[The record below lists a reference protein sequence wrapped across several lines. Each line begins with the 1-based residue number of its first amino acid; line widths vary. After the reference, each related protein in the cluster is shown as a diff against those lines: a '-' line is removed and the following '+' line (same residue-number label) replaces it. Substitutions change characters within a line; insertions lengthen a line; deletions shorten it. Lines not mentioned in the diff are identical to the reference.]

1 MKLQYINVDHGVY
14 TPITEIVFS
23 VLEKMKEEGVGSFEI
38 EIIKII
44 HYKLLLDQLYGKTAM
59 FHEGS
64 LNTLKSIIMTWQDLD
79 ADDEGKIPYSDIAT
93 DEEYDRH
100 LQYLE
105 DNAVIAVK
113 AITKSLEKMGST
125 LQPIRWDNKCK

>member
-14 TPITEIVFS
+14 APITEIVFS
-23 VLEKMKEEGVGSFEI
+23 VLEKMKEEDAGSFEI
-38 EIIKII
+38 EIIKTI

-59 FHEGS
+59 FHKGS
-64 LNTLKSIIMTWQDLD
+64 LNTLKSIIMAWQGLD

-93 DEEYDRH
+93 DEEYDKH

-105 DNAVIAVK
+105 DNAEIAVK
-113 AITKSLEKMGST
+113 AITKALEKMG
-125 LQPIRWDNKCK
+125 